1 MRTQQTTGA
10 VPVATECGP
19 TDTFV
24 AIIQANEKLA
34 DGTAPDRS
42 RSGAT
47 DHKAKYL
54 WLEAGQSWP
63 FVRGTETVSNRA
75 LWGSLVVV
83 AACIGWAVILMAS
96 GGMRPMEATAQ
107 MELLARKLERTPA
120 IPPETASGL
129 TRLIGQPGYDCRQ
142 VACSAELAVRNEAA
156 RTRLEQ
162 ILASKGHAN
171 GLDLSAKQRPRPST
185 ENTQ

>member
-10 VPVATECGP
+10 VSVATECGP
-19 TDTFV
+19 ADTFV

-34 DGTAPDRS
+34 DGMAPDRS

-47 DHKAKYL
+47 DHRAKYL

-83 AACIGWAVILMAS
+83 AACVGWAVILMAS

-107 MELLARKLERTPA
+107 MELLARKLERSPA

-142 VACSAELAVRNEAA
+142 AACSSELAARNEAA
-156 RTRLEQ
+156 RSRLHQ
-162 ILASKGHAN
+162 LLASKGPAN
-171 GLDLSAKQRPRPST
+171 AHDLSANQRPRGSAD
-185 ENTQ
+185 NTQ